1 MNQSSVERGRL
12 ALKTFH
18 NFSVSNF
25 SSSYGFASL
34 DDLIAAIKKQKGALF
49 VEEYIGDL
57 ATLLEMSES
66 DVDDAMIDLA
76 KKAHGRVPENWM
88 TWGAALQ
95 DKVENY
101 SFVDALKYTVVES
114 SKDVAGGLAEA
125 GDAAIF
131 TLKVMKFLIPALIIG
146 GIGWIGFSR
155 IKQVAGK

>member
-12 ALKTFH
+12 AIKTFH

-66 DVDDAMIDLA
+66 DIDDAMITFA
-76 KKAHGRVPENWM
+76 KKARGQIPENFLA
-88 TWGAALQ
+88 WGSALQ
-95 DKVENY
+95 NKVENY
-101 SFVDALKYTVVES
+101 SFVDALSYTAKES
-114 SKDVAGGLAEA
+114 AKDVVGGIAEA

-131 TLKVMKFLIPALIIG
+131 TLKVMKYLIPAILIG
-146 GIGWIGFSR
+146 GVAWIGFR
-155 IKQVAGK
+155 RVKQVAG